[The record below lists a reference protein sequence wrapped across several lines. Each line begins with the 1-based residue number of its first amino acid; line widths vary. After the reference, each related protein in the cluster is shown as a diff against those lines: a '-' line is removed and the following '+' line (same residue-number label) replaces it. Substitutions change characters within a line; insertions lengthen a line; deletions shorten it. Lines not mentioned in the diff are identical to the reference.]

1 MLADLETE
9 AESPESLKAAGD
21 KTRETLDA
29 LKKSLIKEEAPNS
42 DKMFASK
49 KPEADKDGEE
59 V

>member
-9 AESPESLKAAGD
+9 AESPESLKAAGE

-29 LKKSLIKEEAPNS
+29 LKKSLIKGEASNS
-42 DKMFASK
+42 DEKVESK
-49 KPEADKDGEE
+49 KPEEDKDGEE